1 MFSTAAI
8 DEKEA
13 EEHLKQAYR
22 MAGLE
27 PVPVRWFDS
36 PIAFIHA
43 YFSLIDW
50 DQVGVQVRDQ
60 VRDQVGVQVWV
71 QVGVQVG
78 ASVQSYLDEN
88 WHSFY
93 RFFHEVFEENDLIHL
108 ALFNEMVSGFR
119 LGSKEA
125 WLVRKPTRLERD
137 ERGRLHSADGM
148 CMQYQDGWGFYAW
161 HGVRCSEKLIMHPE
175 QLSREDWLQ
184 ESNLEL
190 RRAIQE
196 RVGSDRFVELIG
208 GRIVDTGQRGELIA
222 VDLRD
227 DPERVAHFVHVIC
240 PSTARQYYLRV
251 PATTTRADA
260 AVAWTYELEE
270 NAYQPVQ
277 ET

>member
-1 MFSTAAI
+1 
-8 DEKEA
+8 
-13 EEHLKQAYR
+13 
-22 MAGLE
+22 
-27 PVPVRWFDS
+27 
-36 PIAFIHA
+36 
-43 YFSLIDW
+43 
-50 DQVGVQVRDQ
+50 
-60 VRDQVGVQVWV
+60 
-71 QVGVQVG
+71 
-78 ASVQSYLDEN
+78 
-88 WHSFY
+88 
-93 RFFHEVFEENDLIHL
+93 
-108 ALFNEMVSGFR
+108 
-119 LGSKEA
+119 
-125 WLVRKPTRLERD
+125 
-137 ERGRLHSADGM
+137 
-148 CMQYQDGWGFYAW
+148 
-161 HGVRCSEKLIMHPE
+161 MHPE